1 MKSSKNLALLD
12 SIVEKGA
19 GTPAIAINKVGGRP
33 PSTIP
38 RKPKLF
44 NIALDLHAVI
54 DENCGGNQ
62 SRFVE
67 NILREYFIKNN
78 MLPTKE
84 EAK

>member
-19 GTPAIAINKVGGRP
+19 ESTKTSEKGVGGRP
-33 PSTIP
+33 ASEIP
-38 RKPKLF
+38 RKQKLF
-44 NIALDLHAVI
+44 NLALDLHAVI
-54 DENCGGNQ
+54 NKNGGGNN

-84 EAK
+84 EPK